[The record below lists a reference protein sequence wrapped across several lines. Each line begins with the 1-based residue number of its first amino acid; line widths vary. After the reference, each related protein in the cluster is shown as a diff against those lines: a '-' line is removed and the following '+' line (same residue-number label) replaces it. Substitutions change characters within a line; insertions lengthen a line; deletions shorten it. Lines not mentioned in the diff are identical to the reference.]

1 MAARPQIVGALM
13 HEIECILN
21 EYLSFNWDRLDD
33 VLAANMHLLRADGLA
48 CPWKSAPSLEVRDV
62 RQGCCS
68 KTACSSLPSSWGFPL
83 LPARRWWLL
92 IVTSR
97 PYC

>member
-1 MAARPQIVGALM
+1 M

-48 CPWKSAPSLEVRDV
+48 CPWKSAPSLEVRNRTRGAAATMQLLNESWV
-62 RQGCCS
+62 VCS
-68 KTACSSLPSSWGFPL
+68 L
-83 LPARRWWLL
+83 
-92 IVTSR
+92 
-97 PYC
+97 